1 MNNHNVCGGRHS
13 MRALLNWFNSKSWCL
28 FVYSL
33 FRSIMLS
40 WLCCICQTKDFHFVK
55 GFKDNIWVCHLAK
68 RLNLNIIDNIQLFPL
83 FHAHSITNKVSQ
95 SVSSTL
101 LAQMWLSFNTSWQ
114 QVSHWGSVLDDP
126 TIPCCLSRFLRI
138 WFLDFQSS
146 TWATAT
152 QITM

>member
-13 MRALLNWFNSKSWCL
+13 MRAILNWFDSNSKRWCW

-33 FRSIMLS
+33 FSSIML
-40 WLCCICQTKDFHFVK
+40 WLSCNHQAKHFHFVI
-55 GFKDNIWVCHLAK
+55 GFRNNIWVCHLAK
-68 RLNLNIIDNIQLFPL
+68 MLGLNTNDNIQLLTL
-83 FHAHSITNKVSQ
+83 FHAHSMTNKVSQ

-101 LAQMWLSFNTSWQ
+101 LAHVWLSSNTSWQ
-114 QVSHWGSVLDDP
+114 RVSHWESVLDDP

-146 TWATAT
+146 TWATDK
-152 QITM
+152 Q